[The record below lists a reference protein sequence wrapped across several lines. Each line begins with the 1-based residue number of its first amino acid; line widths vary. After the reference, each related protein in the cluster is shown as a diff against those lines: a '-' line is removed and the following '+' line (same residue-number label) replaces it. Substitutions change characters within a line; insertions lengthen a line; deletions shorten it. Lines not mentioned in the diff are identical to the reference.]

1 MEPGRRAASCSQQSR
16 PQEGDLEE
24 SGKKPYEPI
33 LENGDIHQFVPILFQ
48 LRFRHLALVTVSLPC
63 FAFLFCIIYSFFHHY
78 DLVTRTHC
86 NVWNVAP
93 SISASIG
100 NFPPQKYVWKVCIA
114 LHSAPRLL
122 ICQMYH
128 MHMQKVLRK
137 DGFVQ
142 QLALF
147 TCTLNVAE
155 VFSLLLLS
163 VVPSVEDFTLHKLCF
178 GSFLFFSAFFIAS
191 SFYLFSCH
199 RISPGSQLDRQS
211 LHYKKILLLT
221 NFSSILISMYCY
233 WRHNTYCEPGMYSI
247 FSIFEYTVVLSNMAY
262 HFTSYY
268 DFYHTSVTLGNSMTG
283 LGDTSV
289 MRQE

>member
-1 MEPGRRAASCSQQSR
+1 M
-16 PQEGDLEE
+16 
-24 SGKKPYEPI
+24 
-33 LENGDIHQFVPILFQ
+33 PILFKI
-48 LRFRHLALVTVSLPC
+48 RFRHLAVVTVSLPC
-63 FAFLFCIIYSFFHHY
+63 FAFVFCIIYSFFNHY

-86 NVWNVAP
+86 NIWNVAP

-100 NFPPQKYVWKVCIA
+100 HFAPQKYVWKVCIA

-128 MHMQKVLRK
+128 THMQRMLRR
-137 DGFVQ
+137 DSYVQ

-178 GSFLFFSAFFIAS
+178 GSFLFFSAFFIS
-191 SFYLFSCH
+191 SSVYLFSFH
-199 RISPGSQLDRQS
+199 RISPGSHLDRQS
-211 LHYKKILLLT
+211 LYYKKMLLAT
-221 NFSSILISMYCY
+221 NFFSILVAIYCY
-233 WRHNTYCEPGMYSI
+233 WRHNTYCEPGIYSI
-247 FSIFEYTVVLSNMAY
+247 FSVFEYTVVLSNMAF

-268 DFYHTSVTLGNSMTG
+268 DFYHISLTLGSCLDSNG
-283 LGDTSV
+283 V